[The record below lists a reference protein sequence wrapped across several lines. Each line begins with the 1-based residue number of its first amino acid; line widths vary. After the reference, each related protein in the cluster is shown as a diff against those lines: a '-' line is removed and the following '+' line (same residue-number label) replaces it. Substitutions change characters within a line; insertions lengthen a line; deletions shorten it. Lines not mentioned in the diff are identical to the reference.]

1 MDLIAMLGQ
10 TQQVQTVL
18 ANQQQG
24 GKQLLTGLSGSAKTL
39 FLATVYKQQRQ
50 PLLIIES
57 NTFQANQVAE
67 DLANQVNSDQ
77 IYTFPVEE
85 VMAAEMATSSPE
97 AKADSN
103 TKLHGHWQKGDYYHL
118 DCRDASFVT
127 FCPPMARWPIDD

>member
-67 DLANQVNSDQ
+67 DLANQVIVIKSILFQ
-77 IYTFPVEE
+77 L
-85 VMAAEMATSSPE
+85 
-97 AKADSN
+97 K
-103 TKLHGHWQKGDYYHL
+103 K
-118 DCRDASFVT
+118 
-127 FCPPMARWPIDD
+127 